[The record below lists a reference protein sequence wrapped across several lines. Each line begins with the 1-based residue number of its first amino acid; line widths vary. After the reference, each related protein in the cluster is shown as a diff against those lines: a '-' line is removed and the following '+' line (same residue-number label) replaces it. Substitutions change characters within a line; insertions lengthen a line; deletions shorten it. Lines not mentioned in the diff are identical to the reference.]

1 MGKESKMKIV
11 VTGALGHIGSLIVR
25 ALPVSFPDTEIV
37 MIDNLMTQR
46 YCSLFN
52 LPQSAKYHFVEGD
65 VTKLNLE
72 ELFLNTDVVVHLA
85 AVTDAAGSFDKA
97 DVVENNN
104 FNSTKRVAEACLNTG
119 TKLITFSST
128 SVYGTQDKLVDEDCS
143 ESELKPQSPYA
154 TTKLKEEKLVRSL
167 FLEKSLKV
175 VTFRFGTIVGVSP
188 GIRFHTA
195 VNKFCWQAAFGKPIT
210 VWRTAYDQMRP
221 YLEIN
226 DACNT
231 IIEFIKKDIF
241 DGEIYNVLTT
251 NATVRQIVENIQKY
265 VPSLKVEFVDS
276 PIMNQLSYEVNSK
289 KIRNKI
295 NIEWSTDLSASIRKE
310 LVLLNVIG

>member
-1 MGKESKMKIV
+1 MKIV
-11 VTGALGHIGSLIVR
+11 ITGALGHIGSLVVR
-25 ALPVSFPDTEIV
+25 VLPVSFPDAEIV

-52 LPQSAKYHFVEGD
+52 LPQNVNYRFVEGD

-72 ELFLNTDVVVHLA
+72 ETFVNTDVVIHLA
-85 AVTDAAGSFDKA
+85 AITDAAGSFDKA

-104 FNSTKRVAEACLNTG
+104 FNSTKKVAEACLNTG
-119 TKLITFSST
+119 AKLITFSST
-128 SVYGTQDKLVDEDCS
+128 SVYGTQNELVDENCS

-167 FLEKSLKV
+167 FLEKNLKV

-231 IIEFIKKDIF
+231 IVEFIKKDIF
-241 DGEIYNVLTT
+241 DGEIYNILTV
-251 NATVRQIVENIQKY
+251 NATVRHIVELIQKY
-265 VPSLKVEFVDS
+265 VPSLKIEFVENK
-276 PIMNQLSYEVNSK
+276 IMNQLSYEVSNRK
-289 KIRNKI
+289 ALDRI
-295 NIEWSTDLSASIRKE
+295 NISLAENLEQSIKLE
-310 LVLLNVIG
+310 LDLLNAI

>member
-1 MGKESKMKIV
+1 MKIV
-11 VTGALGHIGSLIVR
+11 VTGALGHIGSSIVR
-25 ALPVSFPDTEIV
+25 SLPISFPDAEIV

-52 LPQSAKYHFVEGD
+52 LPQDVNYRFVEGD
-65 VTKLNLE
+65 VTKLSLE
-72 ELFLNTDVVVHLA
+72 ELFLNTDVVIHLA
-85 AVTDAAGSFDKA
+85 AITDAAGSFDKA

-128 SVYGTQDKLVDEDCS
+128 SVYGTQNKLVDENCS

-167 FLEKSLKV
+167 FVEKNLKV

-231 IIEFIKKDIF
+231 IVEFIKKDIF

-265 VPSLKVEFVDS
+265 VPSLNVEFVDS

-295 NIEWSTDLSASIRKE
+295 NIEWSTDLSASIREE

>member
-1 MGKESKMKIV
+1 MKIV
-11 VTGALGHIGSLIVR
+11 VTGALGHIGSLVVR
-25 ALPVSFPDTEIV
+25 VLPESFPDAEIV

-52 LPQSAKYHFVEGD
+52 LNSNVRYRFVEGD
-65 VTKLNLE
+65 ITTINLE
-72 ELFLNTDVVVHLA
+72 EIFSGANVVIHLA
-85 AVTDAAGSFDKA
+85 AITDAAGSFDKA

-104 FNSTKRVAEACLNTG
+104 FNSTQKVAEACLKTG
-119 TKLITFSST
+119 ARLITLSST
-128 SVYGTQDKLVDEDCS
+128 SVYGTQNDLVDENCS

-167 FLEKSLKV
+167 FLEKNLKV

-195 VNKFCWQAAFGKPIT
+195 VNKFCWQAAFEKPIT

-226 DACNT
+226 DACKT
-231 IIEFIKKDIF
+231 IVEFIKKDIF

-251 NATVRQIVENIQKY
+251 NATVRQIVENIRKY
-265 VPSLKVEFVDS
+265 VPGLKVEFVDS
-276 PIMNQLSYEVNSK
+276 AIMNQLSYEVSNK
-289 KIRNKI
+289 KILNKI
-295 NIEWSTDLSASIRKE
+295 HISFAEGLEQSIEAE
-310 LVLLNVIG
+310 LKLLNAI

>member
-52 LPQSAKYHFVEGD
+52 LPQNAKYHFVEGD
-65 VTKLNLE
+65 VTKHNLE

-143 ESELKPQSPYA
+143 ESELRPQSPYA

-295 NIEWSTDLSASIRKE
+295 NIEWSTDLSASIREE

>member
-52 LPQSAKYHFVEGD
+52 LPQNAKYHFVEGD

-143 ESELKPQSPYA
+143 ESELRPQSPYA

-295 NIEWSTDLSASIRKE
+295 NIEWSTDLSASIREE

>member
-1 MGKESKMKIV
+1 
-11 VTGALGHIGSLIVR
+11 
-25 ALPVSFPDTEIV
+25 

-52 LPQSAKYHFVEGD
+52 LPQNVKYHFVEGD

-72 ELFLNTDVVVHLA
+72 NLFFNTDVVIHLA

-104 FNSTKRVAEACLNTG
+104 FNSTKKVAEACLQTG

-128 SVYGTQDKLVDEDCS
+128 SVYGTQNNLVDENCS
-143 ESELKPQSPYA
+143 EFELKPQSPYA

-167 FLEKSLKV
+167 FLEKNLKV
-175 VTFRFGTIVGVSP
+175 AIFRFGTIVGVSP

-210 VWRTAYDQMRP
+210 VWKTAYDQMRP

-289 KIRNKI
+289 KIRDKI
-295 NIEWSTDLSASIRKE
+295 NIEWSTDLSASIREE
-310 LVLLNVIG
+310 LTLLNVIG